1 MPFVCEMFSADK
13 KPTGKLI
20 IDRDF
25 LLFFFPFNEKDPQDE
40 ARARN
45 HRDKLVDWVTPR
57 CPEIATKFS
66 TYNKF
71 RPFDKRHDALEHC
84 SSYDKGAYHTH
95 YHYLGSG
102 EIDSE
107 RVAEFFTS
115 IENAYQQGH
124 SGINR
129 IMGPDNRKEIMG
141 MVGRYFGDRTNE
153 AKLAE
158 ADYKADKR
166 NQALQAEKA
175 ILMAER
181 KVRAAEAKAREE
193 ATSTKGGL
201 YLSFAKAM
209 QKPQGKAQ
217 LKSAVATPTRD
228 AKTIPPK
235 DDKASKTDGFFA
247 SFKNATKTAQGKA
260 RLQAAVAV
268 QSTPTAETTP
278 VATMTSSNA
287 NKAST

>member
-102 EIDSE
+102 K
-107 RVAEFFTS
+107 S
-115 IENAYQQGH
+115 IV
-124 SGINR
+124 
-129 IMGPDNRKEIMG
+129 KELRNFLLRSKML
-141 MVGRYFGDRTNE
+141 TN
-153 AKLAE
+153 
-158 ADYKADKR
+158 
-166 NQALQAEKA
+166 KA
-175 ILMAER
+175 I
-181 KVRAAEAKAREE
+181 RELIE
-193 ATSTKGGL
+193 SWA
-201 YLSFAKAM
+201 
-209 QKPQGKAQ
+209 
-217 LKSAVATPTRD
+217 PTIV
-228 AKTIPPK
+228 KK
-235 DDKASKTDGFFA
+235 
-247 SFKNATKTAQGKA
+247 
-260 RLQAAVAV
+260 
-268 QSTPTAETTP
+268 
-278 VATMTSSNA
+278 
-287 NKAST
+287 